1 MNMKPLPI
9 PTKAPGQPNQF
20 NPQANVKS
28 GKKGGCLGCLV
39 VIIAFLF
46 LFALIGG
53 ILDRS
58 KKSNNSENSTP
69 TTIATPTVAGTPA
82 PTLTPKQ
89 SFVESITK
97 NSVCKEKTAANLYT
111 VLKKQL
117 GFKKVEFKDG
127 ADTYFTID
135 ADSYILDVVVG
146 EDEIFSIAYNGVNM
160 YMDGKVTHTLR
171 DVQAREIT
179 SSDGGK
185 YYEMAKDLVKNNLKS
200 PSSAKFPSYLWEGDQ
215 ISMGR
220 NGDYVVVQ
228 SYVDA
233 DNSFGA
239 NIRSEYI
246 VEFQVIDMDL
256 YSYQPI
262 YINIDGEESGTYK
275 KLD

>member
-1 MNMKPLPI
+1 M
-9 PTKAPGQPNQF
+9 Q
-20 NPQANVKS
+20 
-28 GKKGGCLGCLV
+28 
-39 VIIAFLF
+39 
-46 LFALIGG
+46 
-53 ILDRS
+53 R
-58 KKSNNSENSTP
+58 
-69 TTIATPTVAGTPA
+69 
-82 PTLTPKQ
+82 
-89 SFVESITK
+89 K
-97 NSVCKEKTAANLYT
+97 NSCKLIYYI
-111 VLKKQL
+111 KKQL

-135 ADSYILDVVVG
+135 ADGYILDVIVG
-146 EDEIFSIAYNGVNM
+146 EDEVFSIANNGLNM
-160 YMDGKVTHTLR
+160 YKDGKVSHTLK

-179 SSDGGK
+179 SLDGGK
-185 YYEMAKDLVKNNLKS
+185 YYEMAKDLVKSNLKS

-239 NIRSEYI
+239 NIRSEYT

-275 KLD
+275 NLD